1 MKTKICTHRPY
12 SQYQSLTDKEVKL
25 EDGPREGDE
34 GSWSKNDQETPQVLV
49 NALMGVSNF
58 RMTRVTGYLQK
69 KSLHI
74 LLIVGPLT
82 IYWTLMWHFIWGV
95 L

>member
-34 GSWSKNDQETPQVLV
+34 GS
-49 NALMGVSNF
+49 
-58 RMTRVTGYLQK
+58 
-69 KSLHI
+69 
-74 LLIVGPLT
+74 
-82 IYWTLMWHFIWGV
+82 
-95 L
+95 